1 MKKIKYLGLFI
12 AGWMATSFS
21 GMASLTPP
29 MSKVDLLVKAAA
41 LERQA
46 AAKQATDINA
56 ANSLREQANQMRAQA
71 AKIKDSDH
79 K

>member
-1 MKKIKYLGLFI
+1 M
-12 AGWMATSFS
+12 
-21 GMASLTPP
+21 
-29 MSKVDLLVKAAA
+29 KAAE

-46 AAKQATDINA
+46 ATKQATDINA

-71 AKIKDSDH
+71 VKIKDSDH